1 MAKTLTRLSL
11 AAGAL
16 ALLSVTA
23 QAGQCPADK
32 VTNDGQKPGA
42 TANAGA
48 TDTVIASIDLAQEAP
63 GVKDHAFR
71 LRRLVIQ
78 PGGTV
83 AWHSHA
89 ERPAIIYIV
98 SGSIT
103 EYRSTCAA
111 PIVHNAGDATEEVHT
126 VSHWWKNH
134 TKKPVVLLS
143 ADILHAKKDDH
154 HM

>member
-11 AAGAL
+11 AAGAF

-32 VTNDGQKPGA
+32 VTDDGQKPGA
-42 TANAGA
+42 TANTAA

-63 GVKDHAFR
+63 RLKDHAFR

-83 AWHSHA
+83 AWHSHG

-98 SGSIT
+98 
-103 EYRSTCAA
+103 
-111 PIVHNAGDATEEVHT
+111 
-126 VSHWWKNH
+126 
-134 TKKPVVLLS
+134 
-143 ADILHAKKDDH
+143 
-154 HM
+154 